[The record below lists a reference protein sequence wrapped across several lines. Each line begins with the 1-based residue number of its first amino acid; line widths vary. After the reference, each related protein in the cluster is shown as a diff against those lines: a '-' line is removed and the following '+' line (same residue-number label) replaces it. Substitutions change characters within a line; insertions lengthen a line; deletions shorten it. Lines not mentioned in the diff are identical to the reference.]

1 MCEVLG
7 YNNFCSACKGCQK
20 EDADL
25 ICRDK
30 TGIFYGLS
38 VKHVLMAPCL
48 KPKDQHNRHLL
59 EEIL

>member
-30 TGIFYGLS
+30 KGIFYGLS

-48 KPKDQHNRHLL
+48 KPKD
-59 EEIL
+59 